1 MIAPILLLQLF
12 AALVMSVRAVI
23 VVNRMSAS
31 TCRAYSLAW
40 IATGGAAASF
50 IASTLAGQTPAD
62 LHTALLLAS
71 TAAVLIMDR
80 RRR

>member
-1 MIAPILLLQLF
+1 MIGAVLLLQLF
-12 AALVMSVRAVI
+12 AALLMSVRSVI
-23 VVNRMSAS
+23 VVNRMSPH
-31 TCRAYSLAW
+31 TCRAYAIAW
-40 IATGGAAASF
+40 IAVGGASASF

-71 TAAVLIMDR
+71 TAAVLIMNR